1 MDNDN
6 LFSPLESNSP
16 ADDASARDAEKFAT
30 SDTVAFSAVNEP
42 RNIVSEPTVTY
53 KAVTDDERG
62 TVTGIKVFMSLVAV
76 MLVIVIALTVG
87 FVFGRDNSNRS
98 AAFGDDT
105 VSTPQLH
112 SVSGQSL
119 TDCAAVYGDIAP
131 SVVNIVVYNSDGSKS
146 ATATGLVYTENG
158 YIVTNDHIYSE
169 MPSPKFLVTTFDGD
183 EYSAKFVAGDTRS
196 DLAVLKIEASGLKPV
211 KFRNSDEVVVGEQ
224 TVAVGCPAGA
234 VKATATVGIVSS
246 TATRIS
252 TELSSYSMKVIQTS
266 TPINPGSSGG
276 ALADMSSY
284 VVGITSAKLSLSGY
298 ENIGYA
304 IPAKTVVSVVSSLIK
319 YGYVEGRGKLGITYT
334 FVDFI
339 SSELNG
345 GVPKGLKISE
355 IATESAF
362 GGKNLQVGDIITH
375 INDTELK
382 SRDIALDIIEATEP
396 GKSLSFTVYHTKGK
410 TTEVI
415 YAALLPDNG
424 SSSYTENIFDSNEK
438 NPLEGIFGNGDS
450 YSDH

>member
-6 LFSPLESNSP
+6 LFSPLESDSP
-16 ADDASARDAEKFAT
+16 ADAVSARDAENFAT
-30 SDTVAFSAVNEP
+30 SDTVAFSSVNEP
-42 RNIVSEPTVTY
+42 RNEVSEPTVTY
-53 KAVTDDERG
+53 NAVTDDERVS
-62 TVTGIKVFMSLVAV
+62 TTGIKVFLSLVAV
-76 MLVIVIALTVG
+76 MLVTVIALTVG
-87 FVFGRDNSNRS
+87 FVFGRDNNNDG
-98 AAFGDDT
+98 ATFGDNT

-112 SVSGQSL
+112 SASNQSI
-119 TDCAAVYGDIAP
+119 TDCAAVYSDIAP
-131 SVVNIVVYNSDGSKS
+131 SVANIVVYNSDGSKS

-169 MPSPKFLVTTFDGD
+169 IPSPKFLVTMYDGS

-196 DLAVLKIEASGLKPV
+196 DLAVLKIEATGLKPV

-224 TVAVGCPAGA
+224 TVAIGCPAGA
-234 VKATATVGIVSS
+234 TKATATVGIVSS

-284 VVGITSAKLSLSGY
+284 IVGITSAKLSLSGY

-304 IPAKTVVSVVSSLIK
+304 IPAKTVVNVVSSLIK

-334 FVDFI
+334 FVD
-339 SSELNG
+339 SVTAELNG
-345 GVPKGLKISE
+345 GLPKGLKISE

-362 GGKNLQVGDIITH
+362 SGKNLKANDIITH

-382 SRDIALDIIEATEP
+382 SRDIALDIIESTEP
-396 GKSLSFTVYHTKGK
+396 GKSLSFTVYHTKSK
-410 TTEVI
+410 TSEVI

-424 SSSYTENIFDSNEK
+424 SSSYTENVFESNEK